1 MFKSSTTVLVGAG
14 YWGSKILEKLL
25 ILNSKV
31 IVLDVNN
38 KNLGNLKNK
47 YNNKNLVY
55 INSFKDLNQFRY
67 ENVIITL
74 ISF

>member
-38 KNLGNLKNK
+38 KNLGNLK
-47 YNNKNLVY
+47 
-55 INSFKDLNQFRY
+55 IN
-67 ENVIITL
+67 IIIKT
-74 ISF
+74 